1 MRGEE
6 LQKVLEKYWY
16 TDENL
21 DKKTIMAEVEA
32 YLDDME
38 KRQECFTLNLATL
51 REDIAEYIF
60 NEYFLD
66 YLPSTPLNLDDLRN
80 IKNGLKSLYSYK
92 EATGLLREA
101 ILETAKK
108 EGILRDRDNSRKS
121 KDEFDF

>member
-60 NEYFLD
+60 NEYFLN
-66 YLPSTPLNLDDLRN
+66 YLPSTPQDLNDLRN
-80 IKNGLKSLYSYK
+80 IKNGLKSLHSYK
-92 EATGLLREA
+92 EATRLLREA
-101 ILETAKK
+101 ILETAKL
-108 EGILRDRDNSRKS
+108 EGMFKS
-121 KDEFDF
+121 KDIGERTDFDF